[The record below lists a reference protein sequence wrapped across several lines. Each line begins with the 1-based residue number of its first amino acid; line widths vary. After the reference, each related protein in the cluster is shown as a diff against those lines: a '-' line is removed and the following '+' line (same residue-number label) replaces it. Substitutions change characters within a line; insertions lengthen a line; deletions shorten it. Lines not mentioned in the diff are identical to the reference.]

1 MNAGTKYDVKQYSDE
16 ELLRI
21 LDMDKPTDRELEAK
35 LQSLISRY
43 RSFDNVSGDRLAQFY
58 TDIYNH
64 MFDTGEGDDDV
75 DADAE
80 AESTREGFDMY
91 TPTKDPYAFTPR
103 PIGASGV
110 SEAPLNPG
118 NVASIGS
125 SGFSDNS
132 FNLGNVLSLTTDYR
146 KSDYQKSDYRKS
158 DNWKSD
164 NQKSAMV
171 LTKPLDYAKDQLNPL
186 LTQTI
191 RRIVS
196 IDSQY
201 RENKGNTFSTEF
213 TFNLSEPLR
222 DVVSLKLY
230 SVSIPYAWYT
240 ISNAYGANFFY
251 IKGNSPGIDTGAH
264 DYKIFIDPGNYTSS
278 ELVSKINTNITEVI
292 NNHMDMSF
300 GNTQLIYNGGLASTT
315 SGTGKTEIQIDM
327 TKVFGESN
335 YQLQFPT
342 WSSTLSESGQ
352 LETISAYMGFNYTH
366 YYGTSIYS
374 TVMSGTILFNSSN
387 TFTFNLTPSNSTF
400 QIVPYLGDSYVS
412 RTSVY
417 APINVSFGVS
427 VLTSYTRP
435 QLISSLDSILK
446 NNQYLDS
453 NFSGIVW
460 ENISGA
466 NKLTSGSSFIEMRV
480 KLNPKTMPIVAN
492 LKLAV
497 VFPYIT
503 SDPLFYGTAPNS
515 CFRFSNTYEK
525 IIENGATVSIVCECS
540 DIISEVPVLQSNYD
554 PTDNDVIR
562 LVCTASGYDS
572 SLNNYA
578 INYSKTTLLTTYNLD
593 AYLALINSSI
603 SDASTELTGPVGT
616 TSALVLDSG
625 SNIDFAVHIRRVFDS
640 SHYSVKAYGQIATIF
655 GMTSGTQYDLSGDR
669 VFSNGYRF
677 TSITFTSEDKLVIS
691 PKQNTPQIIGNENAD
706 PFTINFDSTTTTYNN
721 LALFIDYMNSK
732 LSTYASTITHT
743 YTISSGYASYELDY
757 TPTYYSSITYE
768 NGLFKLN
775 LVIAMELSQLAYL
788 LNMTDAPGIRAD
800 LKFDLTYVLNDQ
812 LNATNLTSVVQNKST
827 LSSNEITV
835 EASNNT
841 FYLSPYSSVVGLQTS
856 DNLYRAQITVPI
868 GKYNITTLHA
878 AINVQFAANPLTVGT
893 TAQLYTDPSTGQ
905 IYTRIRLNVNKIFTT
920 KDFRLVFYDPFS
932 FVTCTSGGNRTIQNV
947 TWDTTVGWILGFRE
961 SIIYYLSDYVLQ
973 LYSFGS
979 TFDKYYLTGLQSN
992 VCVINGDTCTNTTL
1006 YTYFLIVLD
1015 DYVQNHLN
1023 DGLVTLTAQDNQI
1036 KPDPYIMVCDPI
1048 TKELVPRP
1056 LNYGSPGITYTDKQ
1070 LYSFQQ
1076 KVQSQRTQITGYS
1089 KGPFVNDLF
1098 GMIPIK
1104 QGTFGGIYT
1113 EFGGPLQNQDRLY
1126 FGPVNIHRMTIRLL
1140 NDRGDLVDLNKN
1152 DWNFSLICEQLYRNT

>member
-80 AESTREGFDMY
+80 AESTREGFDTY
-91 TPTKDPYAFTPR
+91 TSPTR
-103 PIGASGV
+103 NIV
-110 SEAPLNPG
+110 
-118 NVASIGS
+118 S
-125 SGFSDNS
+125 SGLSDTS

-164 NQKSAMV
+164 YQKSATV
-171 LTKPLDYAKDQLNPL
+171 LTKPLDYAKDKLNPL

-264 DYKIFIDPGNYTSS
+264 DYKIFIAPGNYTPS
-278 ELVSKINTNITEVI
+278 ELVSTINTNITNEVI
-292 NNHMDMSF
+292 PNHTDMSF
-300 GNTQLIYNGGLASTT
+300 GNTQLIYNGGLPSTT
-315 SGTGKTEIQIDM
+315 SGTGKTAIQIDM

-342 WSSTLSESGQ
+342 WSSTLSASGQ

-374 TVMSGTILFNSSN
+374 TVMTGSN
-387 TFTFNLTPSNSTF
+387 TSSSPNYIQVFTLTPSNSTF

-412 RTSVY
+412 RSLTSVY
-417 APINVSFGVS
+417 APIDVSFGVS
-427 VLTSYTRP
+427 VDTSYTRP

-446 NNQYLDS
+446 NNPYLDS

-466 NKLTSGSSFIEMRV
+466 NQLNSGSSFIEMRV
-480 KLNPKTMPIVAN
+480 KLNPATMPIVAN

-503 SDPLFYGTAPNS
+503 SDPLFYGTTQTS

-554 PTDNDVIR
+554 PSDNDVIR

-572 SLNNYA
+572 SLNLNNYA
-578 INYSKTTLLTTYNLD
+578 INYSKQIQLSTTYNLD
-593 AYLALINSSI
+593 AYLALINRSI
-603 SDASTELTGPVGT
+603 SDASSELLGPVGT

-655 GMTSGTQYDLSGDR
+655 GMTVGAQYDLSGDR

-677 TSITFTSEDKLVIS
+677 TSITFTSGDKLVIS
-691 PKQNTPQIIGNENAD
+691 PKPNTPNIIGNENAD

-757 TPTYYSSITYE
+757 TPTYNSSITYE

-788 LNMTDAPGIRAD
+788 LNMTDASGIRAD

-812 LNATNLTSVVQNKST
+812 LNATNLTSVVQNLST

-973 LYSFGS
+973 LYSSGS

-992 VCVINGDTCTNTTL
+992 VCVINGDTFTNTVL
-1006 YTYFLIVLD
+1006 YNYFLIVLD

-1023 DGLVTLTAQDNQI
+1023 DGLVKITNQETQI

-1056 LNYGSPGITYTDKQ
+1056 LNYDSPGITYTDKQ

-1089 KGPFVNDLF
+1089 KGPFVNDIF
-1098 GMIPIK
+1098 GLIPIK
-1104 QGTFGGIYT
+1104 QGTFGHTYT
-1113 EFGGPLQNQDRLY
+1113 EFGGTLQNQDRLY

-1140 NDRGDLVDLNKN
+1140 NDRGDLVDLNRN
-1152 DWNFSLICEQLYRNT
+1152 DWNFSLICEQMYRNA